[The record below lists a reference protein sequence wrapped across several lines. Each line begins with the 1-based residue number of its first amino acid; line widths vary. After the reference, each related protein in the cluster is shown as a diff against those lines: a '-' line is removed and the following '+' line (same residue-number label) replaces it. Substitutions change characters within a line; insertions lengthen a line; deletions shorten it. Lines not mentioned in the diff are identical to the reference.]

1 MKIFDH
7 ASTGRFAFFATVGAL
22 TGLHLILDFSSISS
36 STHGL
41 SNGGTT
47 SAKPAT
53 ISKNGTTRLENDAR
67 QEEQQQFGILSNPH
81 YGWQPTIPEKM
92 VCSWRTCFEEVHN
105 CSSCR
110 DSLKDWGTAPAAPD
124 HWIPDV
130 TTLHRMMLAG
140 KDANGHPWPPSL
152 DLELCED
159 IGTDG
164 NHTVD
169 VNKEREY
176 QVGLQCCHMAW
187 PASF

>member
-1 MKIFDH
+1 MNVFGG
-7 ASTGRFAFFATVGAL
+7 ASTRRFALIATVGAL
-22 TGLHLILDFSSISS
+22 TGLHLVLDFSNLSS
-36 STHGL
+36 SMHGL
-41 SNGGTT
+41 INGGAAT
-47 SAKPAT
+47 SDDG
-53 ISKNGTTRLENDAR
+53 SGTE
-67 QEEQQQFGILSNPH
+67 QQFGILSNPH

-92 VCSWRTCFEEVHN
+92 GCSWRTCFEEVHN

-110 DSLKDWGTAPAAPD
+110 DSLNDWGTAPAAPD

-164 NHTVD
+164 NNTVD
-169 VNKEREY
+169 VSKEREY
-176 QVGLQCCHMAW
+176 QVGLQCCHMLW